1 VRDKEGEKME
11 IEKGREKES
20 EKIEI
25 ERGRENIRQ
34 GEKKR

>member
-1 VRDKEGEKME
+1 MRDKEGEKME